1 MQRRGRRAIVVGL
14 AVAALTGIG
23 GFGLDRYV
31 AAADRHNV
39 AEALDERMIAFRRD
53 VAANDLSQASA
64 QPFVKLVVGAG
75 VRLASPNAE
84 GVKIPSDWI
93 DDGAAHS
100 VSTKTGE
107 YLVLTRRITVDG
119 LLATAS
125 VGEPATSSPGAR
137 SALRRGLV
145 LLDLL
150 SGLAAGAMTL
160 LTTRQRRQSRV
171 TLAPPTPG
179 ERSRSAPG
187 ERPQSDRSD
196 RSDQSDPLSDE

>member
-1 MQRRGRRAIVVGL
+1 MVGL
-14 AVAALTGIG
+14 AVTAVMGVG

-39 AEALDERMIAFRRD
+39 ADALDERMIAFRRD

-75 VRLASPNAE
+75 DRLTSPNAQ
-84 GVKIPSDWI
+84 GVKIPTDWI
-93 DDGAAHS
+93 DDGVAHP

-107 YLVLTRRITVDG
+107 YLVLTKRITVDG

-125 VGEPATSSPGAR
+125 VGEPATSSPRAR

-145 LLDLL
+145 LLGLL

-160 LTTRQRRQSRV
+160 LTTRQRRAA
-171 TLAPPTPG
+171 LPPP
-179 ERSRSAPG
+179 APG
-187 ERPQSDRSD
+187 ERPRPDR
-196 RSDQSDPLSDE
+196 PPLLSDESDA